1 MRKKDISKLRDAEL
15 YQYRHE
21 QDEKLFGEYMNK
33 LLALEERE
41 VYEKKNYLRGHWF
54 RIRDESTKGL
64 MDFPTHEVKVGEDTC
79 LVYDIPPERMQE
91 ALDKANP
98 YKGALFFPVRYCN
111 FGKAVILYA
120 FGYNFI
126 VKPTFF
132 TTGETADGW
141 GLMEEELIM
150 ISNMEKEGKTFL
162 PKPGCYVSNK

>member
-1 MRKKDISKLRDAEL
+1 MRKKDVSKLKDADL
-15 YQYRHE
+15 YHYRHQ
-21 QDEKLFGEYMNK
+21 QDEKRFGEYMNK
-33 LLALEERE
+33 ILALEEHE
-41 VYEKKNYLRGHWF
+41 VNEKKNYLRGHWF

-98 YKGALFFPVRYCN
+98 FKGEIFFPVRYCN
-111 FGKAVILYA
+111 FGKALILYA

-132 TTGETADGW
+132 TTGETAFGW
-141 GLMEEELIM
+141 GLMKEELTN
-150 ISNMEKEGKTFL
+150 ISNMEKGAE
-162 PKPGCYVSNK
+162 